1 MNFSETIRG
10 LIEPALQVM
19 GIDLVELQ
27 VHGRGNR
34 TVVRVFVDE
43 IGGISVDR
51 CTSAS
56 RAISDLLDQKDVIP
70 GRYLLEVSSP
80 GTDRPLTTV
89 RDYARHIGR
98 TLWLRLGPVE
108 APREMT
114 GIIRSIEEEHLS
126 LEADGGVVQ
135 LPLTDIITNK
145 IQLDFRSS
153 SGKRNEK

>member
-1 MNFSETIRG
+1 MNIAENIRE
-10 LIEPALQVM
+10 LIEPALQAM

-27 VHGRGNR
+27 VHGLGNR

-43 IGGISVDR
+43 TGGIRVDR

-80 GTDRPLTTV
+80 GTDRPLTTA
-89 RDYARHIGR
+89 RDYARHMGR

-108 APREMT
+108 APKEICGT
-114 GIIRSIEEEHLS
+114 IRAIEENLLS
-126 LEADGGVVQ
+126 LETGDGVMQ
-135 LPLTDIITNK
+135 LPLNEIITNK
-145 IQLDFRSS
+145 IIVDFRSS